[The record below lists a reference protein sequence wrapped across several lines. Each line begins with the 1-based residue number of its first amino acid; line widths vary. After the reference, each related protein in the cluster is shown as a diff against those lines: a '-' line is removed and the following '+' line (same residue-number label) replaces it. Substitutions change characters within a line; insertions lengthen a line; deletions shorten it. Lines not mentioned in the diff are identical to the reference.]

1 MLKKIKQ
8 CNLSP
13 GLKFES
19 THLIQPDLEVIPGNN
34 QNLSVKFKKD
44 NFPLISLDEDLE
56 KPSQYVQNK
65 KIKTFSNV
73 HDFFYEQSNCNI
85 GGSENNLQLDIK
97 VTEKELITNNLE
109 NTSEKYVKLPNKL
122 FWLFEK

>member
-1 MLKKIKQ
+1 M
-8 CNLSP
+8 SYFAEP
-13 GLKFES
+13 
-19 THLIQPDLEVIPGNN
+19 
-34 QNLSVKFKKD
+34 
-44 NFPLISLDEDLE
+44 NFIVYDEWFDEDLE

-109 NTSEKYVKLPNKL
+109 NTSEKYAKLPNKL
-122 FWLFEK
+122 FWLFEKYTKSKIKIYNKKKLIYYLSIFVFIFIF